1 MEKRVGGEAN
11 LLYGLGSAD
20 LRAVGKR
27 SLEWD
32 PNDWRWDGDLFIA
45 SPLNSNHSSN
55 YQSRQL
61 FPLVSGIPAVGVS
74 SNSSSSCSDEVVNP
88 VTVQAKGDL
97 EKRRRVIVVE
107 DENLDDEARNLT
119 LKIGGGHAYPM
130 TETEREAGNWDGT
143 SGNGNKSKLP
153 GAPITN
159 RAVCQVEDCGIDLSN
174 AKDYHR
180 RHKVCEMHSK
190 ASRALVGS
198 VLQRFCQQCSRFHVL
213 KEFDDGKRSCRRRLA
228 GHNRRRRKT
237 QPDAVVNSSSFN
249 DDQASSYLLINL
261 LRILSNMHLTLGIN
275 DQGTCLLHSLG
286 NGIDREIHRTR
297 WDRRIDK
304 GSRDDVRDHTEKQK
318 NSVHNSYLNEVKKM
332 QSLLSNRTNTNILI
346 ESVRIKSVYQSASA
360 SPPFGSSNVREHLQ
374 TCRRFERAQNS
385 NLSKCQPEVVHM
397 VQPKCVNHSSLGF
410 GACGLLCQ
418 IYCPRLLDQSE
429 DALESCGAFA
439 TLSIRLNARFSPP
452 PNKSNQPSDQDLLSH
467 ILRSLASHGG
477 LHGDKNISGLLQE
490 SQNLLNSGNSEMVS
504 ALLSNSSQG
513 APRPIQQNLPVTTS
527 EVPQRGF
534 CVKDAR
540 DQDVQTAHFEN
551 PTTLFSIKDSPPA
564 YSEARDSSAGRSRLN
579 NFDLNDVYVDS
590 DECTED
596 LERSPVALDLRTAS
610 LECPSWVQQDSH
622 QSSPPQT
629 SGNSD
634 SASAQSPSS
643 FSGESQSRTDRIVLK
658 LFGKEPSDF
667 PYALRAQIL
676 NWLSHSPTDIES
688 YIRPGCIVLTIYL
701 CLPDSAW
708 EELCCDLTSSL
719 SRLLDASNDDTFWTT
734 GWVYIRVQH
743 QVAFMY
749 NGQVVAE
756 TSLPLKNDNCSAI
769 LSVKPIAV
777 SISERAQFLVK
788 GFNLKRPSTRL
799 LCALEGN
806 YLVEEATD
814 ELVEDVDILNFS
826 CSIPAVTG
834 RGFIEHHIYA
844 GIFPWVD
851 FTSGVEDHGLSS
863 SFFPFIVA
871 EKDVCSEI
879 CTLENAIDLTE
890 TDDIQGENAKMEART
905 QAMDFVHEMGW
916 LLHRSRLKSRL
927 GHFDPN
933 SELFPLGRF
942 KWLME
947 FSMDHDWCAVVKKLL
962 DILLDGTAG
971 TGVREHPFLKPTLSE
986 MGLIHRAV
994 RRNSRP
1000 LVECLLRYVPE
1011 KVSDELRSELSHL
1024 VGGDENLFRPDVVG
1038 PLGLT
1043 PLHVAAGIDGS
1054 EDVLDALTDDPG
1066 KVGVEAWKSARDSTG
1081 FTPEDYA
1088 RLRGHYSYIHLVQKK
1103 INRRAVTG
1111 HVVVDIPGYLSD
1123 CNIINQKQNE
1133 QQVASF
1139 EIGSSE
1145 IRRCIKQSCRLCD
1158 LKKLSYGNNANSSSL
1173 LYRPAM
1179 LSMVAIAAVCVC
1191 VALLFKSC
1199 PEVLF
1204 VFRPFRWE
1212 LLDYGSS

>member
-1 MEKRVGGEAN
+1 
-11 LLYGLGSAD
+11 
-20 LRAVGKR
+20 
-27 SLEWD
+27 
-32 PNDWRWDGDLFIA
+32 
-45 SPLNSNHSSN
+45 
-55 YQSRQL
+55 
-61 FPLVSGIPAVGVS
+61 
-74 SNSSSSCSDEVVNP
+74 
-88 VTVQAKGDL
+88 
-97 EKRRRVIVVE
+97 
-107 DENLDDEARNLT
+107 
-119 LKIGGGHAYPM
+119 
-130 TETEREAGNWDGT
+130 
-143 SGNGNKSKLP
+143 
-153 GAPITN
+153 
-159 RAVCQVEDCGIDLSN
+159 
-174 AKDYHR
+174 
-180 RHKVCEMHSK
+180 
-190 ASRALVGS
+190 
-198 VLQRFCQQCSRFHVL
+198 
-213 KEFDDGKRSCRRRLA
+213 
-228 GHNRRRRKT
+228 
-237 QPDAVVNSSSFN
+237 
-249 DDQASSYLLINL
+249 
-261 LRILSNMHLTLGIN
+261 
-275 DQGTCLLHSLG
+275 
-286 NGIDREIHRTR
+286 
-297 WDRRIDK
+297 
-304 GSRDDVRDHTEKQK
+304 
-318 NSVHNSYLNEVKKM
+318 
-332 QSLLSNRTNTNILI
+332 
-346 ESVRIKSVYQSASA
+346 
-360 SPPFGSSNVREHLQ
+360 
-374 TCRRFERAQNS
+374 
-385 NLSKCQPEVVHM
+385 
-397 VQPKCVNHSSLGF
+397 
-410 GACGLLCQ
+410 
-418 IYCPRLLDQSE
+418 
-429 DALESCGAFA
+429 
-439 TLSIRLNARFSPP
+439 
-452 PNKSNQPSDQDLLSH
+452 
-467 ILRSLASHGG
+467 
-477 LHGDKNISGLLQE
+477 
-490 SQNLLNSGNSEMVS
+490 MVS

-527 EVPQRGF
+527 EVLQRGF

-540 DQDVQTAHFEN
+540 GQDVQTAHFEN

-788 GFNLKRPSTRL
+788 GFNLKQPSTRL

-834 RGFIEHHIYA
+834 RGFIE
-844 GIFPWVD
+844 
-851 FTSGVEDHGLSS
+851 VEDHGLSS

-947 FSMDHDWCAVVKKLL
+947 FSMDHGWCAVVKKLL

-1038 PLGLT
+1038 PSGLT

-1066 KVGVEAWKSARDSTG
+1066 KVGVEAWKNARDSTG

-1173 LYRPAM
+1173 RYRPAM